1 MYMIVFSFFKIL
13 CILLYVANKS
23 YNKIILHKR
32 KSVTLLQITAYSTV
46 TDSFILLW
54 VLKNHLKTT
63 RALQIGHR

>member
-13 CILLYVANKS
+13 CILLYVAIKR

-32 KSVTLLQITAYSTV
+32 KSVTLLQITAHSTV

-54 VLKNHLKTT
+54 VFKKPLENYPSIENWT
-63 RALQIGHR
+63 